1 MNPGNGQEQVTP
13 PSRGLLRW
21 LRFIPNTLTLC
32 NSLCGYAA
40 ILITLQAYK
49 SGGDRQTM
57 AGIFAWSAGMIFF
70 AMVFDMFDG
79 FTARL
84 LHTSSLH
91 GIQMDSLADMTTF
104 GVAPATLVAV
114 MAHNNIQLL
123 RDGETVP
130 MSEYIPICILCGI
143 YLGCAAL
150 RLATYNVH
158 AMYEKKSSDV
168 FTGLPS
174 PGAAAAL
181 CTVILFAATEKG
193 DRTLGQYF
201 LYLPVYA
208 MVLGFLMVSQV
219 PYPHFGKYL
228 ISSFRNRKRA
238 LVVVLLLL
246 IWLVSA
252 ILVSPFVFPF
262 FLVNI
267 YVIWGLIAYFALK
280 IGFVKR
286 SHPLVPEP
294 DDESNEPGSGGEK
307 Q

>member
-1 MNPGNGQEQVTP
+1 MNDGNGQKRSAP
-13 PSRGLLRW
+13 PSWRLMNW
-21 LRFIPNTLTLC
+21 LKFIPNGLTLC

-49 SGGDRQTM
+49 NAGDQQAM
-57 AGIFAWSAGMIFF
+57 ATIFAWSAGMILF

-84 LHTSSLH
+84 LHASSIH

-114 MAHNNIQLL
+114 MAHNMRHIE
-123 RDGETVP
+123 RTGEF
-130 MSEYIPICILCGI
+130 IPICMLCGI

-181 CTVILFAATEKG
+181 CTIILFAATEKG
-193 DRTLGQYF
+193 SNTLREYF
-201 LYLPVYA
+201 RYLPTYA
-208 MVLGFLMVSQV
+208 MALGFLMVSQV
-219 PYPHFGKYL
+219 PYPHFGKFL
-228 ISSFRNRKRA
+228 ASAPHNKKRA
-238 LVVVLLLL
+238 LFVLFLLLV
-246 IWLVSA
+246 WLVSSF
-252 ILVSPFVFPF
+252 LVNPFLFPF
-262 FLVNI
+262 LLVNI
-267 YVIWGLIAYFALK
+267 YVFWGLIAYFALK
-280 IGFVKR
+280 TGFVKHT
-286 SHPLVPEP
+286 HPLLPELP
-294 DDESNEPGSGGEK
+294 SDAETHSGDDDGDRKP
-307 Q
+307 

>member
-1 MNPGNGQEQVTP
+1 MSGGIGQEHPSP
-13 PSRGLLRW
+13 PGGALRW

-49 SGGDRQTM
+49 SGDDKQAM
-57 AGIFAWSAGMIFF
+57 ATIFAWSAGMIFF

-84 LHTSSLH
+84 LHTSSIH

-114 MAHNNIQLL
+114 MAHNMRHIEKA
-123 RDGETVP
+123 GEF
-130 MSEYIPICILCGI
+130 IPICILCGI

-158 AMYEKKSSDV
+158 AMYEKKSSDI

-181 CTVILFAATEKG
+181 CTIILFAATEKG
-193 DRTLGQYF
+193 DRTLGKYF
-201 LYLPVYA
+201 LYLPIYA

-219 PYPHFGKYL
+219 PYPHFGKYMTSAL
-228 ISSFRNRKRA
+228 HNRKRA
-238 LVVVLLLL
+238 VVVLFLLL
-246 IWLVSA
+246 AWLVSA
-252 ILVSPFVFPF
+252 FLVNPF
-262 FLVNI
+262 FFPLLLVNI
-267 YVIWGLIAYFALK
+267 YVFWGLIAYFALK
-280 IGFVKR
+280 TGFVKR
-286 SHPLVPEP
+286 SHPLVPDLP
-294 DDESNEPGSGGEK
+294 ADAEPGPKEDGENRS
-307 Q
+307 

>member
-1 MNPGNGQEQVTP
+1 MNDGNGQKNVAP
-13 PSRGLLRW
+13 PSRDLLRW
-21 LRFIPNTLTLC
+21 LRFIPNSLTLC

-49 SGGDRQTM
+49 HVDDQHAM
-57 AGIFAWSAGMIFF
+57 ATIFAWSAGLILF

-84 LHTSSLH
+84 LHASSLH

-114 MAHNNIQLL
+114 MAHNMRHIE
-123 RDGETVP
+123 RTGEF
-130 MSEYIPICILCGI
+130 IPICMLCGI

-181 CTVILFAATEKG
+181 CTIILFAATEKG
-193 DRTLGQYF
+193 SNTLREYF
-201 LYLPVYA
+201 RYLPTYA
-208 MVLGFLMVSQV
+208 MALGFLMVSQV
-219 PYPHFGKYL
+219 PYPHFGKFL
-228 ISSFRNRKRA
+228 ASAPHHRKRA
-238 LVVVLLLL
+238 LFVVFLLLV
-246 IWLVSA
+246 WLVSSF
-252 ILVSPFVFPF
+252 LVNPFLFPF
-262 FLVNI
+262 LLVNI
-267 YVIWGLIAYFALK
+267 YVFWGLIAYFALK
-280 IGFVKR
+280 MGFVKHT
-286 SHPLVPEP
+286 HPLIPGLPPGHEP
-294 DDESNEPGSGGEK
+294 DTADEGDPK
-307 Q
+307 P

>member
-1 MNPGNGQEQVTP
+1 MNDGSEKNLSAP
-13 PSRGLLRW
+13 PSRSLLRW
-21 LRFIPNTLTLC
+21 LKFIPNGLTLC

-49 SGGDRQTM
+49 NVGDQQAM
-57 AGIFAWSAGMIFF
+57 ATIFAWSAGMILF

-84 LHTSSLH
+84 LHASSLH

-114 MAHNNIQLL
+114 MAHNMRHIE
-123 RDGETVP
+123 RAGEF
-130 MSEYIPICILCGI
+130 IPICMLCGI

-181 CTVILFAATEKG
+181 CTIILFAATEKG
-193 DRTLGQYF
+193 SNTLREYF
-201 LYLPVYA
+201 RYLPTYA
-208 MVLGFLMVSQV
+208 MALGFLMVSQV
-219 PYPHFGKYL
+219 PYPHFGKFL
-228 ISSFRNRKRA
+228 ASAPHHKKRA
-238 LVVVLLLL
+238 LFVVFLLLV
-246 IWLVSA
+246 WLVSSF
-252 ILVSPFVFPF
+252 LVNPFLFPF
-262 FLVNI
+262 LLVNI
-267 YVIWGLIAYFALK
+267 YVFWGLIAYFALK
-280 IGFVKR
+280 MGFVKHT
-286 SHPLVPEP
+286 HPLVPGLPPENEP
-294 DDESNEPGSGGEK
+294 DTPEEGDRKP
-307 Q
+307 